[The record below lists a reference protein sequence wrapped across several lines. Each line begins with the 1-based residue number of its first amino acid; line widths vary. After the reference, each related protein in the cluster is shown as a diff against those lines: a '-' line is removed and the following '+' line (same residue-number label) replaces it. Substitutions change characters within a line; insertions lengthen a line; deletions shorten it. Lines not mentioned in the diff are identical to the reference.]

1 MGKRNK
7 LGGTYRINF
16 DSQVN
21 IFAIKINV
29 IQRFSF
35 YSNSYFVYMYAQ
47 KFVSDFDSSFTFGL
61 V

>member
-1 MGKRNK
+1 MDKSYK

-29 IQRFSF
+29 TEIQLLF
-35 YSNSYFVYMYAQ
+35 
-47 KFVSDFDSSFTFGL
+47 
-61 V
+61 

>member
-35 YSNSYFVYMYAQ
+35 YSNSYFVYMYVQ
-47 KFVSDFDSSFTFGL
+47 KVC